1 MIPNNVSALQ
11 GLHLF
16 CNPYSNCAGRVM
28 LAVAE
33 KKLDV
38 RVHIVDLLK
47 GEQLTSEYQ
56 AINPTCDVPAI
67 VHNGKTMGDSITILR
82 YIEETFPETPLVSS
96 DLQEKTQI
104 DYLLE
109 LASKSHME
117 YIVPWLYAKGFGRFP
132 TPEQKAFYD
141 QYVPHRSQFHN
152 DRVAGDAMVTL
163 RESEQRIAH
172 VLSELEQR
180 LSQKRYLVGKDYS
193 LADIAWFPTVYLL
206 GRVFAYSLKDYPHV
220 SRWMNEV
227 EKRPAFIRG
236 VKSYMAPIPN
246 CMLRA
251 MMKMIRYTGG
261 RK

>member
-1 MIPNNVSALQ
+1 MIPKNVSTLQ

-33 KKLDV
+33 KELDV
-38 RVHIVDLLK
+38 QIHIVDLLK
-47 GEQLTSEYQ
+47 GAQLTSEYQ

-67 VHNGKTMGDSITILR
+67 VHSGKTMGDSISILR
-82 YIEETFPETPLVSS
+82 YLEEKFPEISLAPS
-96 DLQEKTQI
+96 DLEEKTQM
-104 DYLLE
+104 DCLLE

-141 QYVPHRSQFHN
+141 QYVPHRSHFHN
-152 DRVAGDAMVTL
+152 ERITGNAMVTL
-163 RESEQRIAH
+163 RRSEQKIAH

-180 LSQKRYLVGKDYS
+180 LSQQRYLVGENYS
-193 LADIAWFPTVYLL
+193 LADIAWFPTLYLL
-206 GRVFAYSLKDYPHV
+206 GRIFAYSLQNYPNV

-227 EKRPAFIRG
+227 EKRPAFVQG

-246 CMLRA
+246 CMIRA